1 MHYKEPI
8 LEFKNVRKIFKNS
21 TVLNDCSFKINPE
34 EIIAILGKSG
44 TGKSTIIKLL
54 LGLYKPEKGEIY
66 FEGKKINYDN
76 KEFSKSV
83 GYVSQENSFYEK
95 LTVQENLN
103 FFGKLYNVSKKDIQ
117 YRSKELLD
125 LVKLTSSKHTISE
138 KLSGGMKRR
147 LEFAISLIHNP
158 HILILDEPFAG
169 LDIELREELWY
180 VLERIK
186 AANVT
191 VIIITHLLSSVQKHG
206 DRALILH
213 NFNIKEDIILKH
225 NRIDLEKKFLEV
237 VQK

>member
-1 MHYKEPI
+1 
-8 LEFKNVRKIFKNS
+8 
-21 TVLNDCSFKINPE
+21 
-34 EIIAILGKSG
+34 
-44 TGKSTIIKLL
+44 
-54 LGLYKPEKGEIY
+54 
-66 FEGKKINYDN
+66 
-76 KEFSKSV
+76 
-83 GYVSQENSFYEK
+83 
-95 LTVQENLN
+95 
-103 FFGKLYNVSKKDIQ
+103 
-117 YRSKELLD
+117 
-125 LVKLTSSKHTISE
+125 
-138 KLSGGMKRR
+138 MKRR

-191 VIIITHLLSSVQKHG
+191 IIIITHLLSSVQKHG